1 MRLSLAFSC
10 SASFSRCNSG
20 TEVPPYSVFHL
31 KLGGPTD
38 SVLAEQFRH
47 QYHGLLQNAHD
58 LGLRKLRLSHTPCS
72 GPRESS
78 TYALSGQGKLAEV
91 WRRIYDEH
99 RPHGSLGHCT
109 RGEFAVWHQEL
120 RFAAAV
126 LLSAWHFHEPGQ
138 RQAGGDLCLCW
149 ISGQAKR
156 TGPPR
161 GGPREGRLTDATHA
175 LPHGISVPPRG
186 LRPQSEL
193 CPPQVRQPKLA
204 LDTVTPGGA
213 EKSD

>member
-38 SVLAEQFRH
+38 SVRAEQFRH

-58 LGLRKLRLSHTPCS
+58 LGLRKLRLSNTPCS
-72 GPRESS
+72 GPRESP

-99 RPHGSLGHCT
+99 RPHGSLGHLT
-109 RGEFAVWHQEL
+109 PKEYASHRQEP
-120 RFAAAV
+120 RTAEHAI
-126 LLSAWHFHEPGQ
+126 LS
-138 RQAGGDLCLCW
+138 L
-149 ISGQAKR
+149 
-156 TGPPR
+156 
-161 GGPREGRLTDATHA
+161 
-175 LPHGISVPPRG
+175 
-186 LRPQSEL
+186 
-193 CPPQVRQPKLA
+193 
-204 LDTVTPGGA
+204 
-213 EKSD
+213 